1 MGNNIFLYLYIHMSH
16 TDLIMIRI
24 SYKYIMVI
32 RNESLFALRND
43 TITSV
48 QFWAL
53 LYSAW
58 GKEKH
63 TGRDALL
70 LYKREIENRLP
81 LRTTGCNDCNC

>member
-48 QFWAL
+48 QF
-53 LYSAW
+53 
-58 GKEKH
+58 
-63 TGRDALL
+63 
-70 LYKREIENRLP
+70 
-81 LRTTGCNDCNC
+81 